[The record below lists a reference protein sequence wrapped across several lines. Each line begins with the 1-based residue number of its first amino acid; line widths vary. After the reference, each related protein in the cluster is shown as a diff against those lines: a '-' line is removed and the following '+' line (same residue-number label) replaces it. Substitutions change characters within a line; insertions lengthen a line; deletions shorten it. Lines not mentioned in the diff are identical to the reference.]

1 MHTCTYKEMCVHA
14 HWPPALTTA
23 AMSID
28 QCCHSG
34 VSFEYF
40 PTLLTLPPFIQ
51 TFARTFFIY
60 VYCFWGLF
68 SISVQRYLL
77 KIFEWVGKTRL
88 KSQMYKKAFHIQIWI
103 WENQIG
109 LTESDWFCNDPKFA
123 NFKTFENC
131 NFNSNLIFLK

>member
-1 MHTCTYKEMCVHA
+1 MHTKKCVYA

-60 VYCFWGLF
+60 DCGVCFQYLSNDICG
-68 SISVQRYLL
+68 ISLN
-77 KIFEWVGKTRL
+77 RL
-88 KSQMYKKAFHIQIWI
+88 EKH
-103 WENQIG
+103 
-109 LTESDWFCNDPKFA
+109 D
-123 NFKTFENC
+123 
-131 NFNSNLIFLK
+131 